1 MANAYIGITSIVW
14 NDFMTL
20 YTLSMVEGF
29 EFYNHLTTS
38 SQQAIMFAEFVL
50 NHMRSIWGDEGWD
63 LYV

>member
-1 MANAYIGITSIVW
+1 
-14 NDFMTL
+14 MTL